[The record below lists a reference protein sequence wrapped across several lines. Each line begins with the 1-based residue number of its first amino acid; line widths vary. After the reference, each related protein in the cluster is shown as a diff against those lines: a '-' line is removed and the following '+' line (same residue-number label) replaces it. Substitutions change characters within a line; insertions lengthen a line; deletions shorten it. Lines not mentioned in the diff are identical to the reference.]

1 MKSPRSR
8 FLMISVLTGGLVL
21 ASHPTVRSAVD
32 QTYEDMKMLV
42 EVINLIK
49 DNYVKEVDTR
59 KVVYGA
65 ASGMVKVLDPFS
77 QFLEPDAHKE
87 MKSETEGEF
96 GGLGIRIAIR
106 DNILTVITPLPG
118 TPAYKA
124 GILPGDKIVKIADET
139 TQDITIEQA
148 VKKLRGAPGSKVT
161 ITIGREGE
169 KELKDYTLAREQI
182 KIETIKFRMIDEDIG
197 YIRLTEFT
205 QKSANDFDAA
215 LKKLK
220 SQGMKNLVFD
230 LRNNPGGLL
239 NIAVDTVRLFVGGNK
254 LIVYTEGRRQP
265 KQEFRADAK
274 APYGDLPMV
283 VLVNHG
289 SASGSEIFAGALQ
302 DYHRAVIIGSE
313 SFGKGSVQ
321 SVIPLADGSGLRL
334 TTAKYYT
341 PSGRTF
347 HRDDKT
353 GKGGI
358 KPDILIEVPREIE
371 VKLMQQEEEVFG
383 KTPKPSEKKDK
394 EKDKIQD
401 KDKDGKNKD
410 SDKDPTKEKDGKSKD
425 DKSKSDEPARDE
437 VLERG
442 VEVLKS
448 RDIFNKQKD

>member
-1 MKSPRSR
+1 MMQFRSR
-8 FLMISVLTGGLVL
+8 FWAVTLTAGVIVM
-21 ASHPTVRSAVD
+21 STHPTVRSAVD

-49 DNYVKEVDTR
+49 DNYVKEVETR

-77 QFLEPDAHKE
+77 QFLEPEAHKE

-118 TPAYKA
+118 TPAYRA
-124 GILPGDKIVKIADET
+124 GILPGDKIVKIGEDS

-148 VKKLRGAPGSKVT
+148 VKKLRGSPGSKVV

-169 KELKDYTLAREQI
+169 KELKDYTLTREQI
-182 KIETIKFRMIDEDIG
+182 KIETIKFRMVDEDIG

-220 SQGMKNLVFD
+220 AQGMKSLVVD

-239 NIAVDTVRLFVGGNK
+239 NIAVDTVRLFVGASK

-274 APYGDLPMV
+274 APFGDLAMV
-283 VLVNHG
+283 VLINHG

-358 KPDILIEVPREIE
+358 KPDILIEVPKETE
-371 VKLMQQEEEVFG
+371 VKLMQQDEEIYG
-383 KTPKPSEKKDK
+383 KPAKPAEPK
-394 EKDKIQD
+394 
-401 KDKDGKNKD
+401 KDKDGNVI
-410 SDKDPTKEKDGKSKD
+410 
-425 DKSKSDEPARDE
+425 EPAKDV

-442 VEVLKS
+442 IEVLKS
-448 RDIFNKQKD
+448 RDIFIKQKD